1 MIVFRGGTTGD
12 FRAWDKFDVDAALD
26 KVDAVNVETE
36 EHRARKLQEH
46 IGNEEKD
53 KGNVQ
58 FKAGKY
64 VAAIECYSRGMVREH
79 PRPFLYLRQST
90 SRARVRALHR
100 LHVAALSLAS
110 LHPVFPLGSVAGAQ
124 PVQSHPCR

>member
-1 MIVFRGGTTGD
+1 MIVFRVRFLGGATGD

-46 IGNEEKD
+46 IGNEEKE

-64 VAAIECYSRGMVREH
+64 VAAIECYSRGMVRGH
-79 PRPFLYLRQST
+79 PLPFMPATIHST
-90 SRARVRALHR
+90 RAR
-100 LHVAALSLAS
+100 ALS
-110 LHPVFPLGSVAGAQ
+110 P
-124 PVQSHPCR
+124 

>member
-1 MIVFRGGTTGD
+1 MGAAGD

-26 KVDAVNVETE
+26 KVDAVNLETE

-46 IGNEEKD
+46 IGNEEKE

-64 VAAIECYSRGMVREH
+64 FAAIECYTRGMVRRC
-79 PRPFLYLRQST
+79 PRLDPPPPQFPPHLYLSLPLPL
-90 SRARVRALHR
+90 SFSFY
-100 LHVAALSLAS
+100 LSLYVCAAMIR
-110 LHPVFPLGSVAGAQ
+110 SVSR
-124 PVQSHPCR
+124 PTDRPT

>member
-1 MIVFRGGTTGD
+1 MGAAGD

-26 KVDAVNVETE
+26 KVDAVNLETE

-46 IGNEEKD
+46 IGNEEKE

-64 VAAIECYSRGMVREH
+64 FAAIECYTRGMVRRC
-79 PRPFLYLRQST
+79 PRLDPPPPVPSPPLSLPPTPALLLFLSLSL
-90 SRARVRALHR
+90 RVRCDDTIR
-100 LHVAALSLAS
+100 LSTDRPTDIDLLR
-110 LHPVFPLGSVAGAQ
+110 P
-124 PVQSHPCR
+124 